1 MCCRKATKCLIE
13 RPKKDQ
19 TAYYSGKNGKNL
31 TQKAAAQAHRT
42 IGVSSSNSWDFAPMG
57 L

>member
-1 MCCRKATKCLIE
+1 MCCRKATKRLIE

-31 TQKAAAQAHRT
+31 TQKVGIALPKSLAA
-42 IGVSSSNSWDFAPMG
+42 FAADCRSAST
-57 L
+57 